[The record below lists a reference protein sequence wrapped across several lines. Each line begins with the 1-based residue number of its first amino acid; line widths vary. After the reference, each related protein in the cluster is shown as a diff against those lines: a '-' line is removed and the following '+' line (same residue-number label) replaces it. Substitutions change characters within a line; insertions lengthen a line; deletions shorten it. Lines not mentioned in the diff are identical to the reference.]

1 MKKIR
6 LISLRENLIKKIAEQ
21 IITSKKTENN
31 LIIFPNKRPAYFLAS
46 YLSEIKKSPILS
58 PKILSMDSF
67 IELLF
72 NQIYSHEYKTPS
84 EPDCLSILIEGNFL
98 LKSSEKG
105 ELNLNDILWGL
116 KIISTFEEC
125 KIHLIKSE
133 ELKKFDFLI
142 GEENSYF
149 KKELRNDESAKTFS
163 KLYDLFYEKCEE
175 KKFFTRAMKYA
186 YLSQNISK
194 AEAFLNS
201 FENIIFAGF
210 FALTKSEMEIFEY
223 IHKLNNSIF
232 FYSNNPR
239 VRDKIPFKEELSK
252 LNDNLESE
260 TQIEFIKCI
269 SPHHEIFELKRKLEK
284 EGKIRNGINEF
295 DKDSAVIFP
304 NSENIIAVLEHA
316 FRGVKSFNI
325 SAGYPIKMTPI
336 YSLISS
342 LLALLRT
349 KDEEYRYNAKEY
361 FDFLFHPY
369 IKNLRLSNK
378 AEETRKLIQ
387 KLYQEFLKTK
397 KTKLDLTND
406 QELISNEDL
415 KEIHEKTLIPFKEIN
430 SLKDISD
437 KLSSFIEYIK
447 ENSTAYLHPYWDFFP
462 DVIMEKLYELSSS
475 ELKDLSFK
483 NTNDY
488 FDFIENHISTS
499 TYPFTGSP
507 VSGLQGIGFLESRN
521 LKFEKVFFLDCN
533 DSAFPNIFKEDP
545 LLPHF
550 VREKVGLPDYKDSL
564 NLYSFYFEN
573 LIYGAKKAFIFYIDT
588 KGVGIS
594 PIANKLKWRIEK
606 KGEKPKES
614 FSFSSMSFSSKE
626 IRPIKK
632 TEEITR
638 LLRDFE
644 FSHTSI
650 SQYLSCQLKFYYF
663 YILKLEE
670 ADNIEEE
677 VDKRKVGEIIHKIL
691 ELYFKEKQ
699 KTGFS
704 NLKMEK
710 ENILKIA
717 REVLAKYLPYYNKE
731 GDEYI
736 IYAQIIRR
744 IEDFISFH
752 FSKHQGAEII
762 GCETKEKF
770 IFSSKDLKI
779 KFTVRADRID
789 KRKNNE
795 IIICDYK
802 TSQEAKI
809 QNKNMEKIDFK
820 EDIIKWGKQINSL
833 QLPIYSMAFAERF
846 KKNSYEINGSII
858 LLGKKNIEEVMLFD
872 EEAER
877 KEKMDLYQKILSEI
891 LSDILKS
898 PEFRPPENES
908 QCKNCPYTTICGKNI

>member
-1 MKKIR
+1 
-6 LISLRENLIKKIAEQ
+6 
-21 IITSKKTENN
+21 
-31 LIIFPNKRPAYFLAS
+31 
-46 YLSEIKKSPILS
+46 
-58 PKILSMDSF
+58 
-67 IELLF
+67 
-72 NQIYSHEYKTPS
+72 
-84 EPDCLSILIEGNFL
+84 
-98 LKSSEKG
+98 
-105 ELNLNDILWGL
+105 
-116 KIISTFEEC
+116 
-125 KIHLIKSE
+125 
-133 ELKKFDFLI
+133 
-142 GEENSYF
+142 
-149 KKELRNDESAKTFS
+149 
-163 KLYDLFYEKCEE
+163 
-175 KKFFTRAMKYA
+175 
-186 YLSQNISK
+186 
-194 AEAFLNS
+194 
-201 FENIIFAGF
+201 
-210 FALTKSEMEIFEY
+210 
-223 IHKLNNSIF
+223 
-232 FYSNNPR
+232 
-239 VRDKIPFKEELSK
+239 
-252 LNDNLESE
+252 
-260 TQIEFIKCI
+260 
-269 SPHHEIFELKRKLEK
+269 
-284 EGKIRNGINEF
+284 
-295 DKDSAVIFP
+295 
-304 NSENIIAVLEHA
+304 
-316 FRGVKSFNI
+316 
-325 SAGYPIKMTPI
+325 
-336 YSLISS
+336 
-342 LLALLRT
+342 
-349 KDEEYRYNAKEY
+349 
-361 FDFLFHPY
+361 
-369 IKNLRLSNK
+369 
-378 AEETRKLIQ
+378 
-387 KLYQEFLKTK
+387 
-397 KTKLDLTND
+397 
-406 QELISNEDL
+406 
-415 KEIHEKTLIPFKEIN
+415 
-430 SLKDISD
+430 
-437 KLSSFIEYIK
+437 
-447 ENSTAYLHPYWDFFP
+447 
-462 DVIMEKLYELSSS
+462 
-475 ELKDLSFK
+475 
-483 NTNDY
+483 
-488 FDFIENHISTS
+488 
-499 TYPFTGSP
+499 
-507 VSGLQGIGFLESRN
+507 
-521 LKFEKVFFLDCN
+521 
-533 DSAFPNIFKEDP
+533 
-545 LLPHF
+545 
-550 VREKVGLPDYKDSL
+550 
-564 NLYSFYFEN
+564 
-573 LIYGAKKAFIFYIDT
+573 
-588 KGVGIS
+588 
-594 PIANKLKWRIEK
+594 
-606 KGEKPKES
+606 
-614 FSFSSMSFSSKE
+614 MSFSSKE

-704 NLKMEK
+704 NLKIEK

-752 FSKHQGAEII
+752 FSKHQDAEII

-820 EDIIKWGKQINSL
+820 EDIIKWGKHINSL

-872 EEAER
+872 EAAER